1 MRGKPWTDVG
11 VPAAIA
17 LLGTVETVGLAPP
30 GMWAAL
36 GLLWFTCGVLVVRR
50 RWPMTAGTVAG
61 LTIILTPYAGPAL
74 EDLSTPALVLALA
87 TFTLSRHVADLR
99 GLVPFS
105 VILVALALTSG
116 LTKIEPDITDIV
128 FVAVLLT
135 PPFVFGR
142 VLRLLDDRNRLLAE
156 HAALVT
162 ARQEAAQREALAAE
176 RARMARE
183 VHDVVAHSVSVM
195 TIQAAAAEDMVR
207 TRPDEAV
214 AALRI
219 VQETGRDA
227 LAEAGRLLRVLR
239 SDAGVDVQSVADL
252 DALVAEFRRA
262 GLDIALTVD
271 GALDDLPAGVSVS
284 TYRVLREVLTN
295 ALKHAPDRRLD
306 LRLIRDDGRLVVSA
320 ENRVGA
326 EQVTPGGLGLVGM
339 SERVAIHGGRLT
351 HGRDGDLFRLA
362 ASIPLRH
369 RDPGGGCRRPGSG
382 PQRAPHGSGGAWL
395 RRRR

>member
-128 FVAVLLT
+128 FVAVLVT

-262 GLDIALTVD
+262 GLHIALTVD

-362 ASIPLRH
+362 ASIPLA
-369 RDPGGGCRRPGSG
+369 
-382 PQRAPHGSGGAWL
+382 AP
-395 RRRR
+395 